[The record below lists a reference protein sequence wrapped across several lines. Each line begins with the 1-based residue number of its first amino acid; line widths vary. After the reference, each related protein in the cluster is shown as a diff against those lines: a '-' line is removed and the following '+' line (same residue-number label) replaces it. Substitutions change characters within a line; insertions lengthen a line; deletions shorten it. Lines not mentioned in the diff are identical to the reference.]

1 MHMLSDSDEL
11 WILIGVAFV
20 CLFFYNIGLFGVCE
34 HGSALQ
40 SAVLNLLVA
49 PLVWLIDM
57 SLYWTGHGRM
67 GTAERW
73 HEWSWLQLVG
83 FGLVIMGT
91 MIFHHPEAK
100 NEEEEDEDEERAC
113 RKRARLWAPPI
124 PAQECLRSPRATE
137 LLAQW
142 HEKGYVVL
150 RCEEWLGTST
160 AEQLGL
166 TTCIQALTTTSL
178 THRRCWGS
186 HVPQR

>member
-91 MIFHHPEAK
+91 MIFQHPEGHGDLHSNDRESATAH
-100 NEEEEDEDEERAC
+100 DEGVPPLLIVSRT
-113 RKRARLWAPPI
+113 ARDVVDTP
-124 PAQECLRSPRATE
+124 RSQVEASSAR
-137 LLAQW
+137 
-142 HEKGYVVL
+142 VVA
-150 RCEEWLGTST
+150 S
-160 AEQLGL
+160 AF
-166 TTCIQALTTTSL
+166 
-178 THRRCWGS
+178 
-186 HVPQR
+186 PFP

>member
-1 MHMLSDSDEL
+1 MHMLSDSAEL

-73 HEWSWLQLVG
+73 HELSWLQLVG

-91 MIFHHPEAK
+91 VIFHYADGDRDVHSNVHDSATAH
-100 NEEEEDEDEERAC
+100 DEGVSPLLIVSRT
-113 RKRARLWAPPI
+113 ARDVVDAP
-124 PAQECLRSPRATE
+124 RSQGR
-137 LLAQW
+137 
-142 HEKGYVVL
+142 G
-150 RCEEWLGTST
+150 
-160 AEQLGL
+160 
-166 TTCIQALTTTSL
+166 
-178 THRRCWGS
+178 
-186 HVPQR
+186 